1 MFRTANDLI
10 IDESN
15 LSSSDVVS
23 EVVDLAN
30 LYGVS
35 IHVVST
41 GTISG
46 SVTIEVSNDNENW
59 VALAAPSVAVSNTT
73 NSVGQTAE
81 LFYKW
86 ARISYN
92 ATSGTTNTLKV
103 HFAAKGM

>member
-1 MFRTANDLI
+1 MFRTANDLL

-15 LSSSDVVS
+15 LTTSDVKS
-23 EVVDLAN
+23 EVLDLSN

-35 IHVVST
+35 VHAIST

-46 SVTIEVSNDNENW
+46 SVTIEVSNDKENW
-59 VALAAPSVAVSNTT
+59 VALAAPSVAVTNTT

-103 HFAAKGM
+103 HVTAKGM